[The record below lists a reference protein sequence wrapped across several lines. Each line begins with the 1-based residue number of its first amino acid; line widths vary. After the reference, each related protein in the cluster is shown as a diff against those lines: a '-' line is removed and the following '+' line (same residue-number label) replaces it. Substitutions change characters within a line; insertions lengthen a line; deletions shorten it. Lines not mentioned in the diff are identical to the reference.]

1 MMVPSRSSSTPPPD
15 GARLL
20 LVRHGQ
26 HDWLHPPIN
35 RLAGRLPGVHI
46 NAAGRAE
53 AAALARRLMAAPP
66 DRIVSS
72 PLERT
77 MQTAV
82 ILAERAGLP
91 VHTDDRLIETGM
103 GSWEGRAIAEVI
115 AQSPTLWQ
123 AWRTAP
129 TRCVVPGMEALDAI
143 GDRMA
148 AAAQHYLA
156 MGGTTLLVS
165 HQDPLLVLVCRL
177 LDLPLDAMRRMD
189 ISPGSLTV
197 FEVVRGLPVLVLLNS
212 CGETAAPTPGTT
224 SAGAAP
230 AHDSPRSNP

>member
-1 MMVPSRSSSTPPPD
+1 MTDRSRFSSTTVRD
-15 GARLL
+15 GARVL

-77 MQTAV
+77 WQTAV
-82 ILAERAGLP
+82 IVAEPLGLP
-91 VHTDDRLIETGM
+91 VTTDDRLIETGM
-103 GSWEGRAIAEVI
+103 GAWEGLAIDDVI
-115 AQSPTLWQ
+115 AQFPDDWY

-129 TRCVVPGMEALDAI
+129 TRAAVPGMEALDAI

-148 AAAQHYLA
+148 AAAHDYLA
-156 MGGTTLLVS
+156 MGGTTVLVS
-165 HQDPLLVLVCRL
+165 HQDPLLALVCRL
-177 LDLPLDAMRRMD
+177 LELPLDAMRRIEVD
-189 ISPGSLTV
+189 PGSMTV
-197 FEVVRGLPVLVLLNS
+197 FEVSSGVPVLMLLNS
-212 CGETAAPTPGTT
+212 TPSDAMPETT
-224 SAGAAP
+224 
-230 AHDSPRSNP
+230 